1 MNEDFLNEIN
11 DFFGRA
17 AVATYAGSGPR
28 VAAERGGFQELAFE
42 DGDWSYRDSYTGY
55 IRSRGQE
62 IIRYRGDPV
71 WAQSYGGGM
80 EGRFARDRDLS
91 DRNMAFLKTAL
102 SSGDKRTRF
111 QPRGPHELVR
121 GDWRYAAEWAGDIAE
136 FRGTEEIHHRGE
148 LVFTH
153 QFIGGLIE
161 P

>member
-1 MNEDFLNEIN
+1 MHENFLTKLN

-17 AVATYAGSGPR
+17 AAAAYAGSGPR
-28 VAAERGGFQELAFE
+28 VTSERDGFQELIFE
-42 DGDWSYRDSYTGY
+42 DGDWSYRDSYTGD

-80 EGRFARDRDLS
+80 EGHFAQDRELS
-91 DRNMAFLKTAL
+91 DRNMEFLKTAFL
-102 SSGDKRTRF
+102 SGDKRTKF
-111 QPRGPHELVR
+111 QPRGPHELVH
-121 GDWRYAAEWAGDIAE
+121 GDWRYTAAWKGDIAE
-136 FRGTEEIHHRGE
+136 FSSGEEIHYQGE

-153 QFIGGLIE
+153 KFIGGLIE

>member
-1 MNEDFLNEIN
+1 MHEDFLIEVN

-17 AVATYAGSGPR
+17 TAATYAGSGPR
-28 VAAERGGFQELAFE
+28 VASERGGFQELVFE
-42 DGDWSYRDSYTGY
+42 EGDWSYRDSYTGD

-91 DRNMAFLKTAL
+91 GRNMAFLKTAL

-111 QPRGPHELVR
+111 QPRGPRELVH
-121 GDWRYAAEWAGDIAE
+121 GDWRYAAEWVGDIVE
-136 FRGTEEIHHRGE
+136 FRGAEEIHH
-148 LVFTH
+148 
-153 QFIGGLIE
+153 QGGHCHVNSVASARPVL
-161 P
+161 